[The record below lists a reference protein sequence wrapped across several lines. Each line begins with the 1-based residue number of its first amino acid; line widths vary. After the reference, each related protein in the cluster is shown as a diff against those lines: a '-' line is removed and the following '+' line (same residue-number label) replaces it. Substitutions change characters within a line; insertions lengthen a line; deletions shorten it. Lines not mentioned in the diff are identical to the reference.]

1 VRVLHSKGE
10 TSWQQPIGDL
20 MSAVSSP
27 AGFRVEPR
35 PPNGFPPFPA
45 LMMASPDA
53 IILLIVDYQ
62 AATEGQD
69 Q

>member
-1 VRVLHSKGE
+1 
-10 TSWQQPIGDL
+10 